1 MYKVKDYYKSGQ
13 LQMSGTFTSKRL
25 KKKTGPFTYFHENG
39 NKDAEGNFN
48 KDKREGEWIWYH
60 ENGAKSSIEKFS
72 KGKRKTANFFDVNGG
87 EVSLEE
93 AEQEPRYLGTDKEFL
108 EYITS
113 NVKYPDQAK
122 RNNEVGRVVLQL
134 RLDENGNVYEISVI
148 ETPSVSLAKEAIRVA
163 RTIPKYRPAKAHNR
177 YMKSVMFMP
186 VNFQLTEGDL

>member
-1 MYKVKDYYKSGQ
+1 MMGSLFELTQAKMKKMKLQLFLTTTLFLISFQNSSGQDTIYLDRHFEETTKIKHHYYRLVNKAAKKVYKVKDYYKSGQ

-48 KDKREGEWIWYH
+48 KDKREGEWIWDH

-93 AEQEPRYLGTDKEFL
+93 AEQEPKYLGTDKEFL

-113 NVKYPDQAK
+113 NVKYPD
-122 RNNEVGRVVLQL
+122 
-134 RLDENGNVYEISVI
+134 
-148 ETPSVSLAKEAIRVA
+148 
-163 RTIPKYRPAKAHNR
+163 
-177 YMKSVMFMP
+177 
-186 VNFQLTEGDL
+186 